1 MAERM
6 RQHATNATLEVVCG
20 PMFAG
25 KTTMLLRRV
34 TEARAAGMAVQ
45 IVRPAMDHRSAADA
59 IQTHGGERMQGI
71 SVASAQQVSGAVG
84 EVQLVVIDEAH
95 FFGAALA
102 GACEALLARGVSVIA
117 AGVDIDHFGRPFEP
131 FPALF
136 AMAHAVHRL
145 QGTCA
150 RCGQPSTHT
159 QRLVPGGARI
169 VVGGAEAYEPR
180 CEACFV
186 PSAAD

>member
-1 MAERM
+1 M
-6 RQHATNATLEVVCG
+6 QHHATNATLEVVCG

-34 TEARAAGMAVQ
+34 TEARVAGMVVQ

-59 IQTHGGERMQGI
+59 IQTHGGEHMQGI
-71 SVASAQQVSGAVG
+71 SVASAQQVIAAVG
-84 EVQLVVIDEAH
+84 EAQLVVIDEAH

-102 GACEALLARGVSVIA
+102 GACEALLARGVSVLA
-117 AGVDIDHFGRPFEP
+117 AGVDIDHFGLPFEP
-131 FPALF
+131 FPSLF

-150 RCGQPSTHT
+150 RCGKPSTHT

>member
-1 MAERM
+1 MQQGASI
-6 RQHATNATLEVVCG
+6 ATLEVVCG

-34 TEARAAGMAVQ
+34 AEARAAGVVVQ
-45 IVRPAMDHRSAADA
+45 IVRPALDHRSAADA
-59 IQTHGGERMQGI
+59 IETHGGERMQGI
-71 SVASAQQVSGAVG
+71 SVASAQQVIAAVG
-84 EVQLVVIDEAH
+84 EAQLVVIDEAH
-95 FFGAALA
+95 FFGGALA
-102 GACEALLARGVSVIA
+102 GACEALLHRGVSVIA
-117 AGVDIDHFGRPFEP
+117 AGVDIDHFGGAFEP

-180 CEACFV
+180 CAACFA